1 MTGCLKSEHWVL
13 EMEFR
18 AFSDDTYYLYLL
30 VRNCGA
36 KSFGAT
42 SMTVS
47 DGAGEKVWLNTDVAA
62 GKSIV

>member
-30 VRNCGA
+30 VLYV
-36 KSFGAT
+36 
-42 SMTVS
+42 TV
-47 DGAGEKVWLNTDVAA
+47 AQKVLVQQA
-62 GKSIV
+62 

>member
-1 MTGCLKSEHWVL
+1 MIRIIYTCLYV
-13 EMEFR
+13 
-18 AFSDDTYYLYLL
+18 T
-30 VRNCGA
+30 NCGA